1 MINIIKALL
10 PSFAIRKVA
19 TLLSLFTRK
28 INGKYTTGFLVQT
41 EKFRFVVGGEDM
53 SVGRALRV
61 KGSYGDD
68 EYKRISKLVTNE
80 SNVIFV
86 GTHVGAIAIPT
97 AKIVKSC
104 TLIEAN
110 PQTFDYLETN
120 IYLNQVT
127 NASCKNI
134 AIGERDGEIDFVLN
148 KVNSGG
154 SKREPAVKDNM
165 YYYDNPQTIKV
176 PMVTL
181 DSICANEQDVYD
193 LVFMDIEGSE
203 FFALQGMNKVLS
215 RTNALV
221 IEFIPHH
228 LRNVA
233 SCSVKDFIGLI
244 SEHFNQCYVPSK
256 DEYVGSDDFL
266 SFFSIM
272 FDSEESDDGLIFTN
286 QGIKF

>member
-1 MINIIKALL
+1 MIKIIKAVL
-10 PSFAIRKVA
+10 PSFIVRKVA

-28 INGKYTTGFLVQT
+28 INGKNVTGFLVQGD
-41 EKFRFVVGGEDM
+41 KFRFVVGSEDM
-53 SVGRALRV
+53 SVGRALRYQ
-61 KGSYGDD
+61 GSYGDD
-68 EYKRISKLVTNE
+68 EFERILKLVKNE
-80 SNVIFV
+80 SDVIFV

-104 TLIEAN
+104 TFIEAN
-110 PQTFDYLETN
+110 PQTFDLLITN
-120 IYLNQVT
+120 IHLNQVT
-127 NASCKNI
+127 NAMCKNI

-154 SKREPAVKDNM
+154 SKREPTVKDNM

-181 DSICANEQDVYD
+181 DSICTNESDVYD

-203 FFALQGMNKVLS
+203 FFALQGMQKVLT

-221 IEFIPHH
+221 VEFIPHH

-233 SCSVKDFIGLI
+233 SCSVEDFIGLI

-256 DEYVGSDDFL
+256 DEYIDTNEFL
-266 SFFSIM
+266 PFFSKM
-272 FDSEESDDGLIFTN
+272 FDAEESDDGLIFTN
-286 QGIKF
+286 QKIRF